1 MHEFVISTIEQSGYI
16 GLFLMMFLENIF
28 PPIPSEVILPL
39 TGFLIANGVLHP
51 ALALA
56 VSVAGSTL
64 GALPWFYL
72 GVYVSGARR
81 TRFFEMYGVFLSV
94 SAEDAERA
102 AAVFARH
109 QWAAVFFGRLMPIIR
124 TLISVPAGSV
134 RMPLVF
140 FLLLTALGSALWNS
154 ILFSIGFILKAEY
167 HIVQYYLDPVTTGII
182 ALIFG
187 IYFTRIALHIM
198 RRRRSR

>member
-1 MHEFVISTIEQSGYI
+1 MHEFVISTVEQSGYV

-39 TGFLIANGVLHP
+39 TGFLIANGVLNP

-56 VSVAGSTL
+56 VSVAGSTI

-81 TRFFEMYGVFLSV
+81 ARFFSRYGVFLSV
-94 SAEDAERA
+94 SVDDAERA
-102 AAVFARH
+102 ASLFERH
-109 QWAAVFFGRLMPIIR
+109 QWMAVFFGRLMPIVR

-134 RMPLVF
+134 RMPLPL
-140 FLLLTALGSALWNS
+140 FLLLTALGSTLWNS
-154 ILFSIGFILKAEY
+154 ILFGIGFVLEAEY
-167 HIVQYYLDPVTTGII
+167 HIVQYYLDPVTTLIL

-187 IYFTRIALHIM
+187 VYFSRIALHLL
-198 RRRRSR
+198 RRRNRA

>member
-1 MHEFVISTIEQSGYI
+1 MHEFVISTVEQSGYL

-39 TGFLIANGVLHP
+39 TGFLIANGVLNP
-51 ALALA
+51 ALALI

-72 GVYVSGARR
+72 GVYVSGERR
-81 TRFFEMYGVFLSV
+81 ARFFKRYGVFLSV
-94 SAEDAERA
+94 SEADAERA
-102 AAVFARH
+102 ASIFMRH
-109 QWAAVFFGRLMPIIR
+109 QWSAVFFGRLMPIIR

-134 RMPLVF
+134 RMPLVL
-140 FLLLTALGSALWNS
+140 FLILTALGSALWNS

-167 HIVQYYLDPVTTGII
+167 HVVQHYLDPITTGII
-182 ALIFG
+182 ALILG
-187 IYFTRIALHIM
+187 VYFSRIALHVL
-198 RRRRSR
+198 RRKNGV